1 MLDVSLERVR
11 AHHKN
16 IDRYRRLL
24 ATHLSDLER
33 SYIERRL
40 SEEQSSMRGL
50 LQETL
55 PDRLSAGLPRI
66 EGQTSTLEMAA
77 LLHPSAAFAHP
88 MDVVDDCDLTAYE
101 KRAILSSWAADI
113 CVASDSDR
121 PGRDVSFDDVLDAL
135 HLLEST
141 TGTPAS
147 RKRSGRQLGAHRS
160 GNSAF

>member
-1 MLDVSLERVR
+1 MFDVNLERVR
-11 AHHKN
+11 AHQKN

-33 SYIERRL
+33 SYVERRL
-40 SEEQSSMRGL
+40 SEEQTSMRGL
-50 LQETL
+50 LQETF
-55 PDRLSAGLPRI
+55 PDRLSAGLPRM

-77 LLHPSAAFAHP
+77 LLHPAAAFAHP

-113 CVASDSDR
+113 CVASDSYR
-121 PGRDVSFDDVLDAL
+121 RLRDISFDDVLDAL
-135 HLLEST
+135 HLLESEPSA
-141 TGTPAS
+141 PAY
-147 RKRSGRQLGAHRS
+147 RKGSGRQLGAHRS

>member
-1 MLDVSLERVR
+1 MLDVSLERMR
-11 AHHKN
+11 AYQKN

-40 SEEQSSMRGL
+40 SEEQASMRGL
-50 LQETL
+50 LQETF

-66 EGQTSTLEMAA
+66 EGQTSTLEMAV
-77 LLHPSAAFAHP
+77 LLHPAAAFTHP

-113 CVASDSDR
+113 CLASDSYR
-121 PGRDVSFDDVLDAL
+121 PLRGISFDDVLDAL

-141 TGTPAS
+141 SGAPTS
-147 RKRSGRQLGAHRS
+147 RKGSGKQLGAHRS